1 MEHFDASLS
10 TYFKA
15 LLGPRGKVVLVL
27 LPFLSLPSTPFL
39 DIATCKYC
47 VMIF

>member
-1 MEHFDASLS
+1 MENFDASRS

-27 LPFLSLPSTPFL
+27 LPSPYGYL
-39 DIATCKYC
+39 
-47 VMIF
+47 